1 MQSLF
6 DEIKNPLFSLMCRLV
21 NEIHSGKKLTRAEIK
36 KRIQTLPDFFYNET
50 PDFEREEKIIDA
62 LFSFDAKN
70 GFAKNCI
77 DAPISAPVTDTE
89 ISWLKTFLL
98 DGETAFLLPQN
109 LREKLLER
117 LQNVTPLYE
126 KNIWRKFT
134 AKPSKLRAGL
144 IFAENLLIIIQAL
157 TEQKIISAGAENL
170 IPYRLEYDNFA
181 DKFFLVT
188 WSDKKS
194 CVEKISLENLPKIN
208 FANEKIPA
216 GIKEKV
222 EKFYAENSVEI
233 SLLVR
238 NTRNAVER
246 CFAIFGAYDKKARLN
261 SDGNYFLTVKFLKF
275 DEDEILARIL
285 FLGVA
290 VTVIS
295 PKIYRRKVIDIF
307 SAIEQEAI
315 R

>member
-6 DEIKNPLFSLMCRLV
+6 DEIKNPLFGLMCRLV
-21 NEIHSGKKLTRAEIK
+21 NEIHSGKNLTRTEIK
-36 KRIQTLPDFFYNET
+36 KRIRTLPNFFYNEA

-62 LFSFDAKN
+62 LFSFDEKT
-70 GFAKNCI
+70 GFAKICI
-77 DAPISAPVTDTE
+77 AAPISAPVTNSE
-89 ISWLKTFLL
+89 LSWLKSFLL
-98 DGETAFLLPQN
+98 DDETAFLLPEN

-117 LQNVTPLYE
+117 LKNVKPLYE
-126 KNIWRKFT
+126 KNIWCKLT
-134 AKPSKLRAGL
+134 AKPSKPRAGL
-144 IFAENLLIIIQAL
+144 TFAKNLSLTVQAL
-157 TEQKIISAGAENL
+157 TEQKIISAGTQNL

-188 WSDKKS
+188 WADEKS
-194 CVEKISLENLPKIN
+194 CVEKFSLENLQN
-208 FANEKIPA
+208 LTLTNEKISA
-216 GIKEKV
+216 NVEKKV

-275 DEDEILARIL
+275 DEEEILARIL

-290 VTVIS
+290 VTVVS
-295 PKIYRRKVIDIF
+295 PEIYRRKVIDIF
-307 SAIEQEAI
+307 SEIAQEAI
-315 R
+315 